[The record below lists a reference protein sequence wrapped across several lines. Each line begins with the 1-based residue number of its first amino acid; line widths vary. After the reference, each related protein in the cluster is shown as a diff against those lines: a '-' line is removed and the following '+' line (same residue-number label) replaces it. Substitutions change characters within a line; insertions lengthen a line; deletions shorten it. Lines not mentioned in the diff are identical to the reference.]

1 MCVLAGVTAPA
12 LAADND
18 FFNPVEVDLD
28 KQTEESGENE
38 IWDSK
43 GSVLQ
48 KFKYGLDTPLSDF
61 SFHRDEAGLSQ
72 VRTDWF
78 QDLCGSLSEN
88 TSWQFGFKAEVHWLQ
103 WQNGSQE
110 WEANHEKLFLK
121 DAFIDR
127 VFENGA
133 WIRAGHQIFAWSQ
146 AQSLLPVIDV
156 LSPTDLREPGQAE
169 LQDIREQVPA
179 IMVSVPLFDIKFST
193 VVTYDAG
200 HNRYAEEDE
209 EFYPYIEL
217 KQNGLDIEA
226 LEPDKQ
232 WELAVKLDYRFNGG
246 DLSIV
251 AADINDNDLAF
262 QRLNEDFST
271 AIFTQE
277 RVKMIGLSANRA
289 SGNWLLKAELGR
301 FQDQPVANTAG
312 APWQEFDQ
320 VRSMFGVEYNGW
332 DNWLV
337 NLELSNIYLS
347 DYDSV
352 PANSDMDID
361 RSPVGYLFMVRN
373 TALNDRLE
381 NQFWMMDMIGSEGEI
396 YRWDISYD
404 LNDHWKTGA
413 AVVLYEAD
421 SRDSTLYPFQNHD
434 SVNFSIEYYY

>member
-1 MCVLAGVTAPA
+1 MVGATAPT

-18 FFNPVEVDLD
+18 FFNPIEVDLD
-28 KQTEESGENE
+28 TQVQEPGENE
-38 IWDSK
+38 TWDFK

-48 KFKYGLDTPLSDF
+48 KFKYGLDTPLSGF
-61 SFHRDEAGLSQ
+61 PFHRDEAGLSHVQ
-72 VRTDWF
+72 TDWF
-78 QDLCGSLSEN
+78 QEVRGSLSEN
-88 TSWQFGFKAEVHWLQ
+88 TSWQFGFKAEVDWLQ
-103 WQNGSQE
+103 WQNGAQQ
-110 WEANHEKLFLK
+110 WEVNHEKLFLK
-121 DAFIDR
+121 DAFVDT
-127 VFENGA
+127 VFANGT
-133 WIRAGHQIFAWSQ
+133 WVRAGHQIFAWSQ

-179 IMVSVPLFDIKFST
+179 IMVSVPLFDIKLST

-217 KQNGLDIEA
+217 KQNGLGFEA
-226 LEPDKQ
+226 LDPAKQ
-232 WELAVKLDYRFNGG
+232 WELAFKLDYHFNGG

-251 AADINDNDLAF
+251 AADINDNELAF
-262 QRLNEDFST
+262 QRLSQDFST

-277 RVKMIGLSANRA
+277 RVNMIGLSANKA

-301 FQDQPVANTAG
+301 FQNQPVANTAG

-320 VRSMFGVEYNGW
+320 LRSMFGVEYNGW

-337 NLELSNIYLS
+337 NVELNNIHLS
-347 DYDSV
+347 DYNSST
-352 PANSDMDID
+352 ANSDID

-381 NQFWMMDMIGSEGEI
+381 NQFWMMDIIGSEGGI

-404 LNDHWKTGA
+404 LNDRWKTGA

-421 SRDSTLYPFQNHD
+421 SRDSTLYPFQHHD
-434 SVNFSIEYYY
+434 SLNFSIEYYY